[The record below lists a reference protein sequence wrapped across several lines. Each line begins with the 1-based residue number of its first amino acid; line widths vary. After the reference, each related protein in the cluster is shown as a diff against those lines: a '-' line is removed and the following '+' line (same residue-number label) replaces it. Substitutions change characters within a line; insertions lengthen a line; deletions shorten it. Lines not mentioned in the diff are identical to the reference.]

1 MTRKIAVVTGSRA
14 EYGLLYWL
22 IKEIH
27 ESSDLQLQLIVTG
40 SHLSPE
46 FGYTASQIEQDGYPV
61 AAKVEMLL
69 SSDTPVGIA
78 KSMGLG
84 VISFA
89 DALDRLKPD
98 LMVVLGD
105 RYEILS
111 AVQAAMVA
119 NIPIAHIHGGELTE
133 GAIDEGIRHAVTKM
147 SHLHFTAAEPY
158 RQRVIQL
165 GEQPDR
171 VFNVGAMGMDN
182 IVKMKLLSREE
193 FEQSIGFRLG
203 KTNMLVT
210 YHPVTLADPSK
221 DAFSSL
227 LHALDQFPDAK
238 IILTKPNADTYGRKL
253 IRQIDDY
260 AKANPERVYVSTSLG
275 QLKYL
280 SAIQHVDVVVG
291 NSSSALIEVPFFR
304 KPSVNIGERQKGRL
318 HGESVISCGSSVDEI
333 ADAIHQALSSEHLEK
348 TRKAPLLF
356 GTGGASQKI
365 VKILKQ
371 VDTERLIQKKF
382 YDVTFDSKM

>member
-98 LMVVLGD
+98 LIVVLGD

-318 HGESVISCGSSVDEI
+318 HGESVINCGSSVDEI

-356 GTGGASQKI
+356 GTGGASRKI
-365 VKILKQ
+365 VEILKQ

>member
-61 AAKVEMLL
+61 AARVEMLL

-98 LMVVLGD
+98 LIVVLGD

-356 GTGGASQKI
+356 GTGGASRKI
-365 VKILKQ
+365 VEILKQ

>member
-84 VISFA
+84 VIGFA

-356 GTGGASQKI
+356 GTGGASRKI

>member
-61 AAKVEMLL
+61 AARVEMLL

-84 VISFA
+84 VIGFA

>member
-318 HGESVISCGSSVDEI
+318 HGESVINCGSSVDEI